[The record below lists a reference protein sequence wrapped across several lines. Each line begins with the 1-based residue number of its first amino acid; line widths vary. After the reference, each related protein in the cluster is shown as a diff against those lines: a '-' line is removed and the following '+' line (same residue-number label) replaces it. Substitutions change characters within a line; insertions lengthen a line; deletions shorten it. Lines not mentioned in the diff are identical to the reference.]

1 MTKTP
6 STSTRFKPNKKQQ
19 FQLLKL
25 IVHIFALFPLVMLYA
40 EWWQYH
46 IGPGC
51 VDDLSPLCA
60 NWIRYITLETGEHAL
75 RLLLLSL
82 ACTPAAILLGWKIV
96 VPLRKH
102 LGLYAFLYVTLHF
115 LIFVGIDYGFRLD
128 WILEELTMRRYAIA
142 GFSAFLLLIPL
153 ALTSTNWAMRKMGQ
167 RWGQLHKLV
176 YPAGV
181 LATVHYVWL
190 VKENYTEPLLYM
202 GVLIF
207 LLGVRLPP
215 VRQWIKRMRDKG

>member
-1 MTKTP
+1 MTP
-6 STSTRFKPNKKQQ
+6 PQPVSPLFKLTKKQQ

-25 IVHIFALFPLVMLYA
+25 LVHVLALLPLLFLYA
-40 EWWQYH
+40 EWYQYH

-51 VDDLSPLCA
+51 LDALSPLCA

-82 ACTPAAILLGWKIV
+82 ACTPAAILFGWKIV

-102 LGLYAFLYVTLHF
+102 LGLYAFFYVTLHF
-115 LIFVGIDYGFRLD
+115 FIFVGIDYGFNLG
-128 WILEELTMRRYAIA
+128 WIGEELTMRRYAIA
-142 GFSAFLLLIPL
+142 GFSAFVLLIPL
-153 ALTSTNWAMRKMGQ
+153 ALTSTNWAMRKMGK

-176 YPAGV
+176 YLAGI
-181 LATVHYVWL
+181 LAIVHYVWL

-215 VRQWIKRMRDKG
+215 VRQKIAQLRKG